1 MELETIK
8 YLLPDNILEE
18 YEYDLAEFDG
28 IAAATLI
35 LIKHYS
41 GIDYVD
47 TMINEFVDVFLHLSN
62 KRMNLEKEQSERIEM
77 NYTSALERL
86 NKYRFANL
94 SVSEV
99 INVS

>member
-1 MELETIK
+1 MELETIR

-18 YEYDLAEFDG
+18 YENDLEDFNA
-28 IAAATLI
+28 ISAATLV

-47 TMINEFVDVFLHLSN
+47 TMINEFVDVFLHLSS

-77 NYTSALERL
+77 NYTAALDRL

>member
-1 MELETIK
+1 MELETIR

-18 YEYDLAEFDG
+18 YENDLEDFNA
-28 IAAATLI
+28 IASATLV

-47 TMINEFVDVFLHLSN
+47 TMINEFVDLFLHLTN
-62 KRMNLEKEQSERIEM
+62 KRMNLEKEQSERFEL
-77 NYTSALERL
+77 NYNSAIERL